1 MGGGGRGLVK
11 HNHNFFW
18 DKISDKSSPLIL
30 KVDCTLRQI
39 LGLSVASVEFFF
51 KPNIT
56 FVYFYLRVLSI
67 SNIN

>member
-1 MGGGGRGLVK
+1 MGGGRGLVK

-39 LGLSVASVEFFF
+39 LGLSVASVEFFL
-51 KPNIT
+51 N
-56 FVYFYLRVLSI
+56 LI
-67 SNIN
+67 SLLFIFI

>member
-51 KPNIT
+51 
-56 FVYFYLRVLSI
+56 
-67 SNIN
+67 